1 MVQWLYFSYRAAV
14 KEQNGAA
21 MSIGR
26 TSTFL
31 DIYIMH
37 DLKDGILT
45 EEQAQELV
53 DHFIMKLRL
62 VRFARTQEYNSL
74 FSGDPT

>member
-1 MVQWLYFSYRAAV
+1 
-14 KEQNGAA
+14 

-31 DIYIMH
+31 DIYIER
-37 DLKDGILT
+37 DLNNGILT
-45 EEQAQELV
+45 EEQAQELM

-62 VRFARTQEYNSL
+62 VRFLRCSRIQ
-74 FSGDPT
+74 